1 MEEGKFNNSKLSF
14 RPQLFKSWITLSTR
28 SSNHYPKDKYYED
41 QLRYPLDGDLSN
53 GTTGARSTII
63 IIVCKC

>member
-1 MEEGKFNNSKLSF
+1 M
-14 RPQLFKSWITLSTR
+14 
-28 SSNHYPKDKYYED
+28 DKYYED

-63 IIVCKC
+63 LLSVNAELRCCHKIKVAQQKKSDLKNN